1 MLLASCSPSGL
12 DDVCLP
18 STIDPMG
25 QDPNGAR
32 IHDTRNHGCVVEML
46 GKKKQLGETALVLYA
61 GFEVFSH
68 V

>member
-1 MLLASCSPSGL
+1 
-12 DDVCLP
+12 
-18 STIDPMG
+18 MG

-61 GFEVFSH
+61 GFACLVIKMHYDALDLKVFSH